1 MSGIMAAKTLA
12 DSGVTDFLIL
22 EATEKIW
29 VRMRSQK
36 FRGINV
42 ELGANWVEGVNGA
55 KTNPIWE
62 LARLHNLRTFFSGW
76 NITDNICTDKG
87 RLPTSEAQEVC
98 QRSAAAWEFANK
110 IGLSRQ
116 VNNEPN
122 ISILTAERLFGHLPS
137 KPVALEY
144 YNYD

>member
-1 MSGIMAAKTLA
+1 MAAKTLA

-76 NITDNICTDKG
+76 NITDNICTDKFRTFG
-87 RLPTSEAQEVC
+87 PLFSRAPNVFLFSNVLFFLALSGVVC
-98 QRSAAAWEFANK
+98 Q
-110 IGLSRQ
+110 L
-116 VNNEPN
+116 
-122 ISILTAERLFGHLPS
+122 LRLKKYARDLRRPGSLQTKSVFQ
-137 KPVALEY
+137 
-144 YNYD
+144 DR

>member
-76 NITDNICTDKG
+76 NITDNICTDKF
-87 RLPTSEAQEVC
+87 RVVC
-98 QRSAAAWEFANK
+98 Q
-110 IGLSRQ
+110 L
-116 VNNEPN
+116 
-122 ISILTAERLFGHLPS
+122 LRLKKYARDLRRPGSLQTKSVFQ
-137 KPVALEY
+137 
-144 YNYD
+144 DR